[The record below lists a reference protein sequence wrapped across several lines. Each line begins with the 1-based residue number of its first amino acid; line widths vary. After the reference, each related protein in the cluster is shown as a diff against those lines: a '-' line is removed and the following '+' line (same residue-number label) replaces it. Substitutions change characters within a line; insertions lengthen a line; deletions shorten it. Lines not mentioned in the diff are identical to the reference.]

1 MKKIIPF
8 SPPDITENEIDAVVK
23 VLKSGW
29 ITSGAVNKEFEEELS
44 KYIDVK
50 RVKLLSS
57 ATSSME
63 LALKIFGIGEGDEVI
78 VPAYTYAS
86 TSNVVVH
93 LGAKVVFL
101 DAADS
106 INKSDFNID
115 LKKLENAITEKTKAI
130 ISVDI
135 GGFPC
140 DYDAIKNILE
150 KKKKLFKPSNNK
162 YQKEL
167 NRILFLSDAAHSI
180 GAIYKNKRVGIQA
193 DFTSFSF
200 HAVKNI
206 TTAEGGALAFN
217 DIGNI
222 KADDIYKEISI
233 WALNG
238 QNKSAFDK
246 DKGGANSWKYNIE
259 CIGYK
264 CNLSDLHAAVG
275 LSQLKRYDKMLEN
288 RKKIASVYDEILSKN
303 DRIIIPELKNDYC
316 ESSYHLYLIRIK
328 DFEESERDALIE
340 KMFELGIILNVHYL
354 PLPFQKAYIDLGYN
368 INDYNNAFNLYKN
381 EITLPLYSSLSE
393 EDARFIA
400 ISIAEYLSKINN

>member
-8 SPPDITENEIDAVVK
+8 SPPDITDNEIDAVVK

-29 ITSGAVNKEFEEELS
+29 ITSGAVNREFEEELS
-44 KYIDVK
+44 KYINVR

-63 LALKIFGIGEGDEVI
+63 LALKIFGIDKGDEVI

-86 TSNVVVH
+86 TSNVAVH

-101 DAADS
+101 DASDK
-106 INKSDFNID
+106 NNDFNID
-115 LKKLENAITEKTKAI
+115 IEKLEKAINEKTKAI
-130 ISVDI
+130 ISVDV

-140 DYDAIKNILE
+140 DYNEIINILE
-150 KKKKLFKPSNNK
+150 NKKSLFEPSDNK
-162 YQKEL
+162 YQREL
-167 NRILFLSDAAHSI
+167 KRILFLSDSAHSI
-180 GAIYKNKRVGIQA
+180 GAIYKGKKAGSQA

-222 KADDIYKEISI
+222 KADDIYKELSI

-246 DKGGANSWKYNIE
+246 DRGGKSSWKYDIE

-264 CNLSDLHAAVG
+264 CNLSDLHAAIG
-275 LSQLKRYDKMLEN
+275 LSQLRRYDKMLAN
-288 RKKIASVYDEILSKN
+288 RKKIAKIYDDILSKN
-303 DRIIIPELKNDYC
+303 DKIILPKLKNDYS

-328 DFEESERDALIE
+328 DFEEKDRDLLIE

-368 INDYNNAFNLYKN
+368 IKDYSNAYNLYKN
-381 EITLPLYSSLSE
+381 EISLPLYSSLN
-393 EDARFIA
+393 EDDAKYIA
-400 ISIAEYLSKINN
+400 SSIIKYLSE

>member
-8 SPPDITENEIDAVVK
+8 SPPDITESEIDAVVK

-86 TSNVVVH
+86 TSNVVFH
-93 LGAKVVFL
+93 LGAKVIFL

-180 GAIYKNKRVGIQA
+180 GAIYKNKRVGSQA

-222 KADDIYKEISI
+222 KSDDIYKEISI

-275 LSQLKRYDKMLEN
+275 LSQFRRYDKMLEN
-288 RKKIASVYDEILSKN
+288 RKKIASVYNDILSKN
-303 DRIIIPELKNDYC
+303 DKIIIPELKNDYC

-328 DFEESERDALIE
+328 DFEEGKRDALIE

-368 INDYNNAFNLYKN
+368 IDDYNNAFNLYKN
-381 EITLPLYSSLSE
+381 EITLPLYSSLSK

-400 ISIAEYLSKINN
+400 SSIVEYLS

>member
-8 SPPDITENEIDAVVK
+8 SPPDITVNEIDAVVK

-29 ITSGAVNKEFEEELS
+29 ITSGAVNREFEEELS
-44 KYIDVK
+44 KYINVR

-63 LALKIFGIGEGDEVI
+63 LALKIFGIGKGDEVI

-86 TSNVVVH
+86 TSNVAVH

-101 DAADS
+101 DASDK
-106 INKSDFNID
+106 NNDFNID
-115 LKKLENAITEKTKAI
+115 IEKLEKAINEKTKAI
-130 ISVDI
+130 ISVDV

-140 DYDAIKNILE
+140 DYDAIINILE
-150 KKKKLFKPSNNK
+150 NKKSLFKPSDNK
-162 YQKEL
+162 YQREL
-167 NRILFLSDAAHSI
+167 KRILFLSDSAHSI
-180 GAIYKNKRVGIQA
+180 GAIYKGRKAGSQA

-222 KADDIYKEISI
+222 KADDIYKELSI

-238 QNKSAFDK
+238 QSKSAFDK
-246 DKGGANSWKYNIE
+246 NKGGKSSWKYDIE

-264 CNLSDLHAAVG
+264 CNLSDLHAAIG
-275 LSQLKRYDKMLEN
+275 LSQLRRYDKMLAN
-288 RKKIASVYDEILSKN
+288 RKKIAKIYDDILSKN
-303 DRIIIPELKNDYC
+303 DKIILPKLKNDYS

-328 DFEESERDALIE
+328 DFEEKDRDLLIE

-368 INDYNNAFNLYKN
+368 IKDYSNAYNLYKN
-381 EITLPLYSSLSE
+381 EISLPLYSSLNE
-393 EDARFIA
+393 ADAKYIA
-400 ISIAEYLSKINN
+400 SSIARYLI

>member
-8 SPPDITENEIDAVVK
+8 SPPDITDNEIDAVVK

-29 ITSGAVNKEFEEELS
+29 ITSGAVNREFEEELS
-44 KYIDVK
+44 KYINVK

-57 ATSSME
+57 ATYSME

-86 TSNVVVH
+86 TSNVAIH
-93 LGAKVVFL
+93 LGAKVIFL
-101 DAADS
+101 DAA
-106 INKSDFNID
+106 NKNNDFNID
-115 LKKLENAITEKTKAI
+115 IERLEKAITEKTKAI
-130 ISVDI
+130 ISVDV

-140 DYDAIKNILE
+140 DYDAIINILE
-150 KKKKLFKPSNNK
+150 KKKSLFKPSDNK
-162 YQKEL
+162 YQREL
-167 NRILFLSDAAHSI
+167 KRILFLSDAAHSI
-180 GAIYKNKRVGIQA
+180 GAIYKGKRVGSQA

-206 TTAEGGALAFN
+206 TTAEGGALTFN

-222 KADDIYKEISI
+222 KADDIYKELSI

-238 QNKSAFDK
+238 QNKSAFEK
-246 DKGGANSWKYNIE
+246 DKGGKNSWKYNIE

-264 CNLSDLHAAVG
+264 CNLSDLHAAIG
-275 LSQLKRYDKMLEN
+275 LSQLRRYDKMLEN
-288 RKKIASVYDEILSKN
+288 RKKIAEIYNEILSKN
-303 DRIIIPELKNDYC
+303 DKIIIPKLKDNHS

-328 DFEESERDALIE
+328 DFEEKERDLFIE
-340 KMFELGIILNVHYL
+340 KMFELGIILNVHYV

-368 INDYNNAFNLYKN
+368 IKDYQNAYNLYQN
-381 EITLPLYSSLSE
+381 EITLPLYSSLKE
-393 EDARFIA
+393 EDAKYIA
-400 ISIAEYLSKINN
+400 GSIFHI

>member
-44 KYIDVK
+44 KYLDVK

-86 TSNVVVH
+86 TSNVVFH

-106 INKSDFNID
+106 INKNDFNID

-167 NRILFLSDAAHSI
+167 NKILFLSDAAHSI
-180 GAIYKNKRVGIQA
+180 GAIYKNKRVGSQS

-233 WALNG
+233 WSLNG

-275 LSQLKRYDKMLEN
+275 LSQLRRYDKMLEN
-288 RKKIASVYDEILSKN
+288 RKKIASVYNEILSKN
-303 DRIIIPELKNDYC
+303 DKIIIPELKNDYC

-400 ISIAEYLSKINN
+400 SSIAEYLS